1 MKVRFA
7 TLWKTLFTKR
17 WLFRFA
23 LLLPIAYSAVGVY
36 FYYCDQSKWLT
47 EPNVCPPG
55 FFDTDFNCVQDS
67 FVVPATESAQP
78 HVVHYRKYN
87 ALTEPRNRTVFYLH
101 GNKGNMSLC
110 EWEIEPFL
118 SNGYDVWTMDYRE
131 FGDSTGK
138 LSESALKEDAKKVY
152 DKIVESGVDENDIV
166 AWGRSFGSGVA
177 ASMVTAGAKPGRLV
191 LETPYWSI
199 PDAARSANFL
209 LPDFLFH
216 FRLPVHRYLASANCP
231 IDLIHGT
238 HDEKIPFS
246 SSERLYR
253 LCFHEMNLK
262 VGRHAIM
269 CGPHNL
275 RSEPEFENIVK
286 EILK

>member
-1 MKVRFA
+1 MKLRFVSY
-7 TLWKTLFTKR
+7 WKTLFTRK
-17 WLFRFA
+17 WLFRLA
-23 LLLPIAYSAVGVY
+23 LLFPIAYIALGVY
-36 FYYCDQSKWLT
+36 FYNCDQAKWLT

-55 FFDTDFNCVQDS
+55 FVKTDFKSVQDS
-67 FVVPATESAQP
+67 FVAPATESTGPQ
-78 HVVHYRKYN
+78 VIHYRKYD

-101 GNKGNMSLC
+101 GNKGNMGLC

-118 SNGYDVWTMDYRE
+118 SNGYNVWTMDYRE

-138 LSESALKEDAKKVY
+138 LSESALKEDAQKVY
-152 DKIVESGVDENDIV
+152 DKIVESGIDQNDIV
-166 AWGRSFGSGVA
+166 VWGRSFGSGVA
-177 ASMVTAGAKPGRLV
+177 ASVAAGTKPGRLV

-216 FRLPVHRYLASANCP
+216 YQLPIHRYLAKATCP

-238 HDEKIPFS
+238 DDEKIPFS

-253 LCFHEMNLK
+253 LCLHELK
-262 VGRHAIM
+262 LTVGRHAIM

-275 RSEPEFENIVK
+275 RSEPEFKGIVK